1 MSAPTCSLNSRAP
14 GGDMDLYEKEPAV
27 TQALALVLVRQA
39 LEYLAAIKEED
50 ASRHLQRAV
59 DVLLKPRTVPPA

>member
-1 MSAPTCSLNSRAP
+1 
-14 GGDMDLYEKEPAV
+14 MDLYEKEPAV
-27 TQALALVLVRQA
+27 TLALALVLTRQA

-59 DVLLKPRTVPPA
+59 DVLRKPRTVPPA